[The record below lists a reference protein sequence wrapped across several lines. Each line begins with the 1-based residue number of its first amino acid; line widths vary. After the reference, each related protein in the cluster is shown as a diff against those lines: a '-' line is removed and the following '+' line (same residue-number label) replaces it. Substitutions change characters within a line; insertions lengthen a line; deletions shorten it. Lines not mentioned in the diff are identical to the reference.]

1 MHPATTQ
8 PGDIQATV
16 VFVLFIVGLCVAY
29 WRAALKMLAII
40 LISLAVLSV
49 ILAVLG
55 MIDTLHGLHNL
66 MG

>member
-49 ILAVLG
+49 IGRWARG
-55 MIDTLHGLHNL
+55 SCHRYCWDG
-66 MG
+66 

>member
-8 PGDIQATV
+8 PADAQAAV
-16 VFVLFIVGLCVAY
+16 VLVIFLVGLCVAY
-29 WRAALKMLAII
+29 WRTALKMLTII

-55 MIDTLHGLHNL
+55 VIDALHELHHL
-66 MG
+66 AG